1 MVQRQALWQIKN
13 RPTCDDDI
21 LLQQADCATD
31 AMPYDFSGL
40 MTRCATQTDLNHV
53 VVVQDALLAAAQYR
67 DAWGW
72 REQLQRMETDW
83 FQPLLQALKQGK
95 ISELQLQCH
104 GAAGFD
110 LRIRRRDLWK
120 FWQRPQSPATLY

>member
-1 MVQRQALWQIKN
+1 
-13 RPTCDDDI
+13 
-21 LLQQADCATD
+21 
-31 AMPYDFSGL
+31 MPYDFSGL
-40 MTRCATQTDLNHV
+40 MTRCATQPTSTMLSWCRMPCW
-53 VVVQDALLAAAQYR
+53 QQQYR

-104 GAAGFD
+104 GQPGSSCAFAAVICGNSGNVRNRPPPCTESFMS
-110 LRIRRRDLWK
+110 RIVTRTIPDQHHSTLIA
-120 FWQRPQSPATLY
+120 QGLSP